1 MNLPFFIAR
10 RYFLSRRKKNFIN
23 IISLLSMAGV
33 AFSTAALIIVLSVF
47 NGLGDLIRSLYA
59 AFDPQIKIEA
69 SRGKS
74 FELTK
79 ELLQRVQS
87 VEGVAII
94 TEVIEDYAYV
104 RYRDADMV
112 AIIRGVSDNF
122 ISQKRLEN
130 HIVNGKLRLEENGIP
145 FAIIGSG
152 VQATLSVAVED
163 DMHAIQ
169 IFYIKNGSTSS
180 LDPSRLYSRKSIRP
194 GAVFS
199 VEKNYDENYLFLPLN
214 FVQELLD
221 YGNKRTFLEVQLTP
235 TASLSHV
242 QQALKNELG
251 ADFKVLS
258 NEEQH
263 VDIHRLL
270 KMEKLFTFLALSLL
284 TLVGAINIFFSLMM
298 LAIDKKKDISVLFA
312 MGASPRLIRQIFL
325 SEGAVIS
332 FAGAGAGLVLG
343 ASICWLQDTFGL
355 VSMGMINAVVEHYP
369 VKMIVTDFLA
379 TGLMVCLVTLVTSY
393 YPAALAARSYSIR
406 HL

>member
-1 MNLPFFIAR
+1 
-10 RYFLSRRKKNFIN
+10 
-23 IISLLSMAGV
+23 MAGV

-74 FELTK
+74 FELS
-79 ELLQRVQS
+79 EDLLQRVQS

-122 ISQKRLEN
+122 ISQKRLED

-163 DMHAIQ
+163 DMHAMQ

-214 FVQELLD
+214 FAQELLD

-235 TASLSHV
+235 TASLSRV
-242 QQALKNELG
+242 QQALKTELG

-343 ASICWLQDTFGL
+343 ASVCWLQDTFGL